1 MAVPAD
7 LLSELEDMPQ
17 QLERALR
24 LIPRDRLNWK
34 PDSWEGSPAENFS
47 VLEHVCHLRDIEA
60 DGYHVRIQRMIDEP
74 NPSLLSLDSYEIAS
88 ERRYETEDL
97 GEALAAFRRAREV
110 TVTKLCGVSEGQLAR
125 AGDFAEYGRLT
136 LRALIHYLRSHD
148 QQHLAGIHFV
158 AGKIASD
165 IRHEQAGQPTS
176 V

>member
-1 MAVPAD
+1 MAVPSD
-7 LLSELEDMPQ
+7 LLSELENMPQ

-24 LIPRDRLNWK
+24 LIPRHRLQWK

-60 DGYHVRIQRMIDEP
+60 DGYHVRIQRMIDES
-74 NPSLLSLDSYEIAS
+74 NPSLLSLDSYEIARA
-88 ERRYETEDL
+88 RRYETEDL

-110 TVTKLCGVSEGQLAR
+110 TVEKLRGVSEDQLAR

-136 LRALIHYLRSHD
+136 LRALVHYLRSHD

-165 IRHEQAGQPTS
+165 VRQEDAAQPTS